1 LLDMPVI
8 HLGFRDHLGGMV
20 SRVEEVWR

>member
-1 LLDMPVI
+1 MLDMPVI

-20 SRVEEVWR
+20 SRLEEVG